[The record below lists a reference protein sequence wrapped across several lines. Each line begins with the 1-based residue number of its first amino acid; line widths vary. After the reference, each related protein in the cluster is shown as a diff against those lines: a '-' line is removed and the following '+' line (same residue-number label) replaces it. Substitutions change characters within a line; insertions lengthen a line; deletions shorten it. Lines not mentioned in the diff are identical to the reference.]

1 MLRGRRKII
10 SGFLA
15 RRDGVDAAGADRAP
29 RFLEGKKG
37 GHVAATWADAQNRY
51 VLVSDAK
58 LEAVR
63 PLL

>member
-1 MLRGRRKII
+1 M
-10 SGFLA
+10 
-15 RRDGVDAAGADRAP
+15 
-29 RFLEGKKG
+29 KKG